1 MKDTASTKHLV
12 EERLQVLAPVLQHS
26 VTCHAPTASAHTDL
40 GKHIRQ
46 VAEQAKDKVLRLQ
59 RACERAQ

>member
-1 MKDTASTKHLV
+1 M
-12 EERLQVLAPVLQHS
+12 
-26 VTCHAPTASAHTDL
+26 DL

-59 RACERAQ
+59 RACERTINSARETNLVLLYQISEGLLLPQLQT